1 MEIWLVLI
9 FLALCCI
16 LIAMPS
22 SLSLR
27 EQSNREF
34 DALLARERERNPLPR
49 VPAFGWPRM
58 FFLTDSERAFL
69 QREPWVTFV
78 VLFVMLIAITVGG
91 VYLRVHGLI

>member
-1 MEIWLVLI
+1 MEFLLLLI
-9 FLALCCI
+9 LLALCVI
-16 LIAMPS
+16 LIAMPKP
-22 SLSLR
+22 LSLR

-34 DALLARERERNPLPR
+34 DALLARERERNRLPP

-69 QREPWVTFV
+69 QREPWLFCT
-78 VLFVMLIAITVGG
+78 VLFLLLVAITVGG